1 MVAFEAKYE
10 RRMQRTLAHCSR
22 KKPLRSKA
30 KLISVIV
37 LSIATLT
44 GCGNALY
51 AIQANQASAKLE
63 EARQA
68 GAEAEAP
75 YEYYY
80 AKLHLEKASSEASEA
95 DYSDAIDLAEV
106 AEEHAIKAIRLTN
119 EAKRGAGR

>member
-1 MVAFEAKYE
+1 
-10 RRMQRTLAHCSR
+10 
-22 KKPLRSKA
+22 
-30 KLISVIV
+30 V
-37 LSIATLT
+37 LLSFALTVT

-51 AIQANQASAKLE
+51 AIKANAAATRLE

-68 GAEAEAP
+68 GAEDGAP

-95 DYSDAIDLAEV
+95 DYSDAAQLAEI
-106 AEEHAIKAIRLTN
+106 AEEYAIKATRLAN

>member
-10 RRMQRTLAHCSR
+10 RRMQRIQALCSR
-22 KKPLRSKA
+22 KKPLRYRS
-30 KLISVIV
+30 LLLSVTALAMGV
-37 LSIATLT
+37 LT

-51 AIQANQASAKLE
+51 AIEANQASAKLE

-68 GAEAEAP
+68 GAEEDAP

-95 DYSDAIDLAEV
+95 DYSDAIHLAEV
-106 AEEHAIKAIRLTN
+106 AEEHADKAIRLTN